1 MKELKHY
8 PLSEQELKQRIESY
22 LQKGNPYMDAQETYR
37 FILNSIDLTS
47 LEGSDT
53 PGRIRELCRT
63 AVSFRND
70 EHGVK
75 PVAAVCVYP
84 PFVALAKEILAGT
97 GIKVASVAGAFPA
110 GQSPLPVKLA
120 EVAYALEQGADEI
133 DTVIS
138 RGKFLDGRHEE
149 VQDEIQAI
157 RDLCKAATLKVILET
172 GELKTPDNIYRASQ
186 LAIAAGADFIKTS
199 TGKAAVN
206 ATPEAFVVMMDA
218 IKDHFLETGQRVAVK
233 AAGGISGPDT
243 ACQYVA
249 LLANGLGKEW
259 LCNEQFRFGAS
270 RLATRIPEFI
280 K

>member
-1 MKELKHY
+1 MTELKHY
-8 PLSEQELKQRIESY
+8 PFSEQELKQRIEEY
-22 LQKGNPYMDAQETYR
+22 LRNGNPCMDTQETYR

-53 PGRIRELCRT
+53 PDRIRELCRT

-70 EHGVK
+70 ERGVS

-84 PFVALAKEILAGT
+84 PFVAPAKEMLSGT

-120 EVAYALEQGADEI
+120 EVSYALEQGADEI
-133 DTVIS
+133 DMVIS
-138 RGKFLDGRHEE
+138 RGKFLDGLYEE
-149 VQDEIQAI
+149 VHAEIRAI

-199 TGKAAVN
+199 TGKIAVN

-218 IKDHFLETGQRVAVK
+218 IKEHFLKTGHRVSIK
-233 AAGGISGPDT
+233 AAGGISDPDS
-243 ACQYVA
+243 ACQYVT

-259 LCNEQFRFGAS
+259 LSNDKFRFGAS
-270 RLATRIPEFI
+270 RLASRIPENI